1 MNLRKRTNYIVKLA
15 HQHNYNNTEKENY
28 SSSSEYDDS
37 VKDADFIP
45 NKNKKKGKFYWT
57 NILEY

>member
-15 HQHNYNNTEKENY
+15 HQQNNYNIEKEN

-37 VKDADFIP
+37 DKDADFIP
-45 NKNKKKGKFYWT
+45 NKNKKR
-57 NILEY
+57 

>member
-1 MNLRKRTNYIVKLA
+1 MNLRKRTNYILKLA

-28 SSSSEYDDS
+28 SRSSEYDDS

-45 NKNKKKGKFYWT
+45 NKNKKR
-57 NILEY
+57 